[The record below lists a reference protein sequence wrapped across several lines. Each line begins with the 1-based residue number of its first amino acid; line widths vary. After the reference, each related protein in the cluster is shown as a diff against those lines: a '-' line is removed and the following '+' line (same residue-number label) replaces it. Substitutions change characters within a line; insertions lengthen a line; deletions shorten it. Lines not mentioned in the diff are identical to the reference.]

1 MLSKSIKMKKTASI
15 FFVIFFSFALQA
27 QEVQLNNLTLNEAIT
42 YSLQHSPLHNIQKM
56 KLEEARLQL
65 EEAKLTHIPTV
76 YASGDVR
83 NNLIIPSTPVPAIIL
98 DPDASPDETIYMKF
112 NTKWNATA
120 GLNLSYDLFNP
131 EKMGRVAEQKQQLKI
146 LEYDAQLSE
155 NDLRAKVAMAY
166 AECVIAQ
173 EQLFALAADT
183 AYYTRALLQAED
195 LYAKEKIALTEKNNA
210 QTALNESLMRYL
222 QGEKI
227 LSDTKSNLLYVMG
240 EELSPEN
247 IRALRVTESINE
259 LYEKMERTFSPD
271 AAAHLSELRQNQVIA
286 LAGERV
292 RFAALKYAPTVTL
305 NGYYGTNFYNN
316 EFKLFNS
323 DLWRGNSYIGL
334 SLKVPITQALST
346 SKEVSR
352 LRMQETIEREN
363 LRDILQTREKDRWN
377 EFSLLEVNRK
387 NFRLSLENLEMS
399 RQNLHAAGVQLE
411 KGYILEKDFMEEQ
424 LKMQNARQN
433 YMQAAFDVFSSYVAI
448 EKLK

>member
-1 MLSKSIKMKKTASI
+1 MKKTASI

-259 LYEKMERTFSPD
+259 LYEKMECTFSPD

>member
-1 MLSKSIKMKKTASI
+1 MKKTASI
-15 FFVIFFSFALQA
+15 FFGILFFFALQA
-27 QEVQLNNLTLNEAIT
+27 QEVQLNNLTLNEAIR

-112 NTKWNATA
+112 NTKWNAAA

-173 EQLFALAADT
+173 EQLVALAADT
-183 AYYTRALLQAED
+183 AYYTRALRQAED

-259 LYEKMERTFSPD
+259 LYEKIERTFSLD
-271 AAAHLSELRQNQVIA
+271 AATHLSELRQNQVIA

-292 RFAALKYAPTVTL
+292 RFAALKYAPTITL

>member
-1 MLSKSIKMKKTASI
+1 MKKTASI

>member
-1 MLSKSIKMKKTASI
+1 MKKTASI
-15 FFVIFFSFALQA
+15 FFGILFFFALQA

-42 YSLQHSPLHNIQKM
+42 YSLQHSPLHNVQKM

-173 EQLFALAADT
+173 EQLVALAADT
-183 AYYTRALLQAED
+183 TYYTRALRQAED

-387 NFRLSLENLEMS
+387 NFRLSLENLEIS
-399 RQNLHAAGVQLE
+399 RQNLQAAGVQLE

-424 LKMQNARQN
+424 LKMQNARHN